1 MSIEE
6 NLATPDDSHYG
17 YIVEIDLEY
26 PQLLHESHRDY
37 PLAPTKELVQKD
49 RLSRY
54 QTNISEQMKNNE
66 NCGSARNKVENFEK
80 IYMIKLII

>member
-6 NLATPDDSHYG
+6 ISATLDDSNYG
-17 YIVEIDLEY
+17 YTVEIDSKY

-49 RLSRY
+49 WLSRY
-54 QTNISEQMKNNE
+54 QTKISEQMK
-66 NCGSARNKVENFEK
+66 KTMKTVDPQ
-80 IYMIKLII
+80 